1 MAIDLSTLEWG
12 YRNYAGGDSSNQKAT
27 YSLNFNSGGQAY
39 TFIPTSVVNKGV
51 DAGDNN
57 YVLPWFLSQDNMGEL
72 GKNSQYVDLAG
83 KSWYGDYLKDTIGA
97 STTGFLIPAGALPF
111 DSKVSVVKQ
120 DVKGIAQTE
129 DGPAYILEPPAGK
142 SAQYVKANGNVTT
155 ITPGRSIL
163 GKVFGGI
170 GDDLAG
176 AFNDTLGSINE
187 LGPWANLAISIA
199 YPPAGAAIAAA
210 NAGQGAMT
218 GAPIEDVALNAAKAV
233 ILSNAGDGLL
243 GSSTDPN
250 AVGGV
255 TGPDNID
262 VGGGWSPATGASAA
276 ELEAA
281 RLALEPV
288 PVTPEYVAPVD
299 VATLTPTVDAI
310 TNDIANAADNIDVGG
325 GFNPA
330 TGTGD
335 AATAAAAAANP
346 PIMPTVDNVIGQI
359 AGNADRAA
367 LNSNAGYGDT
377 LTSSQID
384 AVDKAV
390 ASGMSFADA
399 MNYARAGLL
408 INSIVGDPLGLS
420 GSGGSGGNAAPTGFA
435 QVPIPAEWKSP
446 TYAAPSAP
454 IDLESIFSNQ
464 NMLMNTQW
472 QGLPSQNNL
481 SFNDIF
487 AAGQQQTPMGSP
499 VDINQIV
506 SSILGQAATSQKPA

>member
-12 YRNYAGGDSSNQKAT
+12 YRNYAGTNPSNQKAT

-51 DAGDNN
+51 DAGDDN
-57 YVLPWFLSQDNMGEL
+57 YVLPWFLSQDNMGKL

-83 KSWYGDYLKDTIGA
+83 QSWYGDYLKDTIGA
-97 STTGFLIPAGALPF
+97 STTGFLVPSGTLPF
-111 DSKVSVVKQ
+111 DSKISTTKQ
-120 DVKGIAQTE
+120 PVKGIAQTE

-142 SAQYVKANGNVTT
+142 SAQYIKDNGNITT

-163 GKVFGGI
+163 GDIFGGI
-170 GDDLAG
+170 GDDIAG

-187 LGPWANLAISIA
+187 LGPWAN
-199 YPPAGAAIAAA
+199 AAIAIASPPTAAVIASA
-210 NAGQGAMT
+210 NAGQAAAQGDWEKA
-218 GAPIEDVALNAAKAV
+218 ALNAGKAA

-243 GSSTDPN
+243 GSPADPN

-262 VGGGWSPATGASAA
+262 VGGGFNPAAGATAA

-281 RLALEPV
+281 RLALEAPSATGLETLPSSVNAAEQAFGPSGAEVTADQITNEISSGASPV
-288 PVTPEYVAPVD
+288 PTPELTAQEVTDMIAKEQ
-299 VATLTPTVDAI
+299 ATSMTAAETQAMIDAE
-310 TNDIANAADNIDVGG
+310 AAEAA
-325 GFNPA
+325 A
-330 TGTGD
+330 TG
-335 AATAAAAAANP
+335 ATPAQVAAAKAAG
-346 PIMPTVDNVIGQI
+346 MTVTDY
-359 AGNADRAA
+359 
-367 LNSNAGYGDT
+367 L
-377 LTSSQID
+377 
-384 AVDKAV
+384 
-390 ASGMSFADA
+390 
-399 MNYARAGLL
+399 RAGLL
-408 INSIVGDPLGLS
+408 VNAITGDPLGLGGDKGQQGATS
-420 GSGGSGGNAAPTGFA
+420 GSTGFA

-454 IDLESIFSNQ
+454 IDLSTIFSNE
-464 NMLMNTQW
+464 NMLGGTQW
-472 QGLPSQNNL
+472 QNLQNQQPNI

-487 AAGQQQTPMGSP
+487 AAGQQQTPMGMP